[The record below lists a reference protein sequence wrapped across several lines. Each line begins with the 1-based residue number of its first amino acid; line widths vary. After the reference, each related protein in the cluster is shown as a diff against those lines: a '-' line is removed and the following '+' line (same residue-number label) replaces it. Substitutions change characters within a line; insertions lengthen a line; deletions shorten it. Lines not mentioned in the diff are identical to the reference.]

1 MRREEVEKKEGDR
14 SSSTE
19 TEHSRD
25 IIVIVA
31 TASSLAKKARN
42 LLTAGISIAC
52 SDRESEEDKYSHSE
66 LIIADRICA

>member
-19 TEHSRD
+19 TEHSRN

-42 LLTAGISIAC
+42 LLIADTSMAC
-52 SDRESEEDKYSHSE
+52 SDRECREDKFSHSE
-66 LIIADRICA
+66 LIIADRICT